1 MVAASILMILYTVQL
16 VSLPF
21 NGSMVSI
28 LLAFGKSLD
37 LEAYMYICMC
47 VKFIEL
53 FVTIYI

>member
-28 LLAFGKSLD
+28 LLAFSKSLD
-37 LEAYMYICMC
+37 LETYMYICMC
-47 VKFIEL
+47 VKFIE
-53 FVTIYI
+53 